1 MALTLTYTGDWSRV
15 AGNQRV
21 NTVSIAFDSSYAS
34 GGEALTARTLGLSTV
49 TSVQA
54 QAKSGYSFE
63 YDYTNEKL
71 MVYWT
76 PALSHTHQLVFPV
89 TTATAP
95 AQLAANDLG
104 ASATAF
110 TVAGVPTTS
119 ATHGG
124 VVNAGVTQIAAAE
137 VTNATDLST
146 LTGVIVVAW
155 GY

>member
-21 NTVSIAFDSSYAS
+21 SVVSVAFDASYAT
-34 GGEALTARTLGLSTV
+34 GGESLTARDLGLV
-49 TSVQA
+49 VLTSVIA
-54 QAKSGYSFE
+54 QPKSGYTFE
-63 YDYTNEKL
+63 YDYTNFKL
-71 MVYWT
+71 LAYWT
-76 PALSHTHQLVFPV
+76 PALSHTHQLIFPI
-89 TTATAP
+89 TTATGLAP
-95 AQLAANDLG
+95 TLAANDIG
-104 ASATAF
+104 ATGAF

-137 VTNATDLST
+137 VTAATDLST
-146 LTGVIVVAW
+146 LTGVIVTAY